1 MHLNTSLS
9 HCVYTAHPHV
19 NHLVT
24 TIGNGT
30 GPHSIPYT
38 TNLAVE
44 CSFGGVPL
52 PSQRWYRDG
61 TVISSEGG
69 VELGSGER
77 KGSTELVLQEPV
89 SGVYQCHVGNQYGS
103 VISTTAICVHSQSWG
118 LHVLCVCVCVRA
130 CEGEASF

>member
-1 MHLNTSLS
+1 M
-9 HCVYTAHPHV
+9 
-19 NHLVT
+19 NHLAT

-61 TVISSEGG
+61 TIISSEGG

-118 LHVLCVCVCVRA
+118 LHVLCVCVRVCVCVCGCMRACVCVCVRA